1 MEQIPLG
8 TDLRPE
14 LDAEGLAPHG
24 ASWGKANEIVLR
36 GVSRGPGIPIQVTHP
51 LNGGPP
57 RRVISGAGNAYLSG
71 GALFIVPTA
80 ATAGKGFHVVAEF

>member
-57 RRVISGAGNAYLSG
+57 RRVITGEGRAYKSGN
-71 GALFIVPTA
+71 ALFIVPTV
-80 ATAGKGFHVVAEF
+80 ATAGKSFQLVVEM

>member
-14 LDAEGLAPHG
+14 LDADGLAPHG

-36 GVSRGPGIPIQVTHP
+36 GVSRGPGIPVQVQHP

-57 RRVISGAGNAYLSG
+57 RRVLSG
-71 GALFIVPTA
+71 DGRAYRSGNALFIVPTA
-80 ATAGKGFHVVAEF
+80 ATAGKGFNVVAEF